1 MAKLV
6 IKLGALD
13 DLVSQLKRAAMGDAG
28 HGMRGNGVD
37 GYEYG
42 DEDDEMEKYESDKRP
57 QFYWKCEQDGTMV
70 HTPTPKEYMRC
81 PVDNAEMKKVG
92 EEK

>member
-1 MAKLV
+1 MKARLV

-13 DLVSQLKRAAMGDAG
+13 DLVEQLKSAV
-28 HGMRGNGVD
+28 HNGPMNEMD
-37 GYEYG
+37 DSE
-42 DEDDEMEKYESDKRP
+42 DEMEKYESDKKP

-70 HTPTPKEYMRC
+70 HTPSPREYLRC
-81 PVDNAEMKKVG
+81 PVDNAEMKKVS